1 MTKTAAADGTSLTI
15 VHKSGDVV
23 TIEIDYATRAIRVTR
38 NFETRSVD
46 NPESMAQVAQM
57 LASSAAA
64 KALQRLAR
72 ANEADETSDGETIR
86 LAGTVIGF
94 LTGDRAALRRHTDH
108 VRKHHGADVPPPA
121 PFGVGFKSGAR
132 LRRIL
137 TPDECWARD
146 LHRLGYKTPQE
157 LAGQDAFVLYRRL
170 CVLTATRQD
179 PCVLDTFLAVID
191 FMNGGAPKPWWEF
204 TAAWSCDIEYVVRAE
219 AAWAWFW
226 ACNGSSAPRPKA
238 ARSSYAAACTA

>member
-1 MTKTAAADGTSLTI
+1 MVTRVLATVAVALTTAATAHAQHWQRITSDLHMTKTAAADGTSLTV
-15 VHKSGDVV
+15 VHNSGDIV
-23 TIEIDYATRAIRVTR
+23 TIEI
-38 NFETRSVD
+38 
-46 NPESMAQVAQM
+46 MAQVAQM

-121 PFGVGFKSGAR
+121 PFGVGFKSGGR

-137 TPDECWARD
+137 TPDECWAQ
-146 LHRLGYKTPQE
+146 YSIS
-157 LAGQDAFVLYRRL
+157 AVNIANAFVDCRQRL
-170 CVLTATRQD
+170 A
-179 PCVLDTFLAVID
+179 
-191 FMNGGAPKPWWEF
+191 WWEF

-226 ACNGSSAPRPKA
+226 GCNGSSQPRPKA
-238 ARSSYAAACTA
+238 ARSPYAAACTA

>member
-1 MTKTAAADGTSLTI
+1 MVTRVLATVAVALTTAATAHAQHWQRITSDLHMTKTAAADGTSLTI

-121 PFGVGFKSGAR
+121 PFGVGFKSGGR

-137 TPDECWARD
+137 TPDECW
-146 LHRLGYKTPQE
+146 
-157 LAGQDAFVLYRRL
+157 GQYSISAINIANAFVDCRQRL
-170 CVLTATRQD
+170 A
-179 PCVLDTFLAVID
+179 
-191 FMNGGAPKPWWEF
+191 WWEF

-226 ACNGSSAPRPKA
+226 GCNGSSQPRPKA